1 MKVFSEITF
10 RKMLLPSSNNANDN
24 AAYIYRKYADLD
36 GKFNLGDDS
45 MRSSGPQNWRTNF
58 MLFF

>member
-1 MKVFSEITF
+1 
-10 RKMLLPSSNNANDN
+10 MLLPSSNNANDN

-45 MRSSGPQNWRTNF
+45 MRSSGPQNWTTNF